1 MLIYTLGMSRISGKG
16 KDDNIQV
23 AGTAEEKGEGQ
34 RLIIILCRASLET
47 VKTKKG
53 DFELLNME
61 DHRHIAARKSGINP
75 ADIRW

>member
-1 MLIYTLGMSRISGKG
+1 MSRISGKGKG

-23 AGTAEEKGEGQ
+23 AWTAEGKAEGQ
-34 RLIIILCRASLET
+34 RLTIVLCRASLET

-61 DHRHIAARKSGINP
+61 DHKHIASRKSGINP

>member
-1 MLIYTLGMSRISGKG
+1 MLIYISGMPRISGKG
-16 KDDNIQV
+16 EDDTIQV
-23 AGTAEEKGEGQ
+23 AGTTEEKGEGQ

-61 DHRHIAARKSGINP
+61 DHRHIAARNNGINP